1 MAKRTLDVLIAVT
14 FLIIFAPIMLIIAL
28 VIKLDSPGE
37 VIFCQERC
45 GLYGRRFTMYKF
57 RSMVSN
63 SEALKRE
70 LQANNEMDGP
80 MFKIVKDPR
89 ITRVGKFLRDT
100 NLDELP
106 QFWNVLKGDMSL
118 VGPRP
123 LSIDEMELNPKW
135 RDIRLTMQPGLTGL
149 WQAKAHSKL
158 FFVDWVHYDM
168 QYVNN
173 FSLWSDVKIIALT
186 IQRMIQDLMASM
198 RK

>member
-1 MAKRTLDVLIAVT
+1 MAKRALDVVIAVT
-14 FLIIFAPIMLIIAL
+14 TLIIFAPIMLIIAL

-37 VIFCQERC
+37 VFFCQERC
-45 GLYGRRFTMYKF
+45 GLHGRRFTMYKF

-63 SEALKRE
+63 SEDLKRE
-70 LQANNEMDGP
+70 LQAVNEVDGP

-89 ITRVGKFLRDT
+89 ITRVGKFLRNS

-123 LSIDEMELNPKW
+123 LSMDEMELNPKW

-149 WQAKAHSKL
+149 WQVKAHSKL
-158 FFVDWVHYDM
+158 FFKDWVHNDM

-173 FSLWSDVKIIALT
+173 FSLWFDVKIIAQT
-186 IQRMIQDLMASM
+186 FQRITQDLMASM